1 MSRRLEVTARP
12 EPSVSPDQAPPI
24 RAALARRLL
33 STPAGMLGA
42 ALMVVVLVLA
52 MLADVIAP
60 GDPFA
65 SVGPALEP
73 PSLDHP
79 MGTDNLARDLFAAVV
94 HGARTSMSV
103 VMWVVVI
110 SSAIGITIGA
120 VAGYRGGLVDDALMR
135 VTEMFQSIPHFF
147 LALLVVGL
155 FGSSLRNLILFLGL
169 TSWELLARVIR
180 SETLSIRDREF
191 VQAARASGASS
202 VRILSRH
209 VVPNVLA
216 SGIVVIALLGSR
228 VILIEVGLSFLG
240 LGDQSQMSWGLLLNN
255 AQAFLRVAWWMSL
268 FPGLAIVVAVLG
280 LNLLS
285 DALNEALEPAP
296 AGFRRQRRRKKLA
309 FLRSTA
315 SPGRASGDR
324 PR

>member
-1 MSRRLEVTARP
+1 M
-12 EPSVSPDQAPPI
+12 
-24 RAALARRLL
+24 
-33 STPAGMLGA
+33 TPL
-42 ALMVVVLVLA
+42 
-52 MLADVIAP
+52 P
-60 GDPFA
+60 
-65 SVGPALEP
+65 
-73 PSLDHP
+73 
-79 MGTDNLARDLFAAVV
+79 
-94 HGARTSMSV
+94 
-103 VMWVVVI
+103 
-110 SSAIGITIGA
+110 IGIAIGA
-120 VAGYRGGLVDDALMR
+120 VAGYRAGLVDDALMR
-135 VTEMFQSIPHFF
+135 LTEMFQSIPHFF

-216 SGIVVIALLGSR
+216 AGIVVIALLGSR

-255 AQAFLRVAWWMSL
+255 AQGFLRVAWWMSL

-285 DALNEALEPAP
+285 DALNDALDYSP
-296 AGFRRQRRRKKLA
+296 AGSWRHRRRRKLA
-309 FLRSTA
+309 FRRSTMPPV
-315 SPGRASGDR
+315 SR
-324 PR
+324 